1 MATLIMLLVLLALLS
16 PAFLSLQNLINVVR
30 QASLLF
36 LLASGLTLTILTAG
50 IDLSIGSVLAL
61 SASVA
66 ATFILQGWVWSGSF
80 LGLLIGAGCGF
91 LNGLMV
97 AVLGL
102 PPFIATYGMLWIA
115 EGFALVFMQG
125 EIIGGFPAGFRFL
138 GAGYIVGIPVP
149 ILAMVVTL
157 AACLFALCRTTFG
170 RRVYM
175 IGANREAARLS
186 GISIRGYLLLVYSLS
201 GLISAFAGLVY
212 ISRIDAVESTI
223 GEPLLLPAIAA
234 VCIGGTSLFGGE
246 GGIGGTMV
254 GALIM
259 TLVTNGMNLMNVS
272 TNWQSVL
279 MGFIVVLSVAIDQ
292 FGSARLNAP
301 NAGTGNDPAK
311 GGGIPTGEEVRCEG

>member
-1 MATLIMLLVLLALLS
+1 MSHVWLSTLSRLATIIVLLMALSIVS
-16 PAFLSLQNLINVVR
+16 PAFLSVQNLVNIVR

-36 LLASGLTLTILTAG
+36 LLASGLTVVILTAG

-66 ATFILQGWVWSGSF
+66 ANFIQQGWIWGGS
-80 LGLLIGAGCGF
+80 LIGLVIGAGCGL

-97 AVLGL
+97 ALVGL

-115 EGFALVFMQG
+115 AGFAQVFMKG
-125 EIIGGFPAGFRFL
+125 EIISGFPAGFRFL
-138 GAGYIVGIPVP
+138 GAGYLAGVPVP
-149 ILAMVVTL
+149 ILVMVVIL
-157 AACLFALCRTTFG
+157 AACLFALLRTNFG
-170 RRVYM
+170 RYVYV

-186 GISIRGYLLLVYSLS
+186 GISIRGNLLLVYSLS
-201 GLISAFAGLVY
+201 GLISAFTGLVY

-259 TLVTNGMNLMNVS
+259 TLVTNGMNLLNVS
-272 TNWQSVL
+272 PYWQSFV
-279 MGFIVVLSVAIDQ
+279 MGAIVVLAVAIDQ
-292 FGSARLNAP
+292 LGSAKM
-301 NAGTGNDPAK
+301 K
-311 GGGIPTGEEVRCEG
+311 GA